1 MTLTT
6 IETLD
11 AQALAAATCAATSY
25 ADVLHAAGDD
35 LSAWIVGEMQDNLT
49 TFQRK
54 ELERLAVLMRTVA
67 GRVGK

>member
-11 AQALAAATCAATSY
+11 AQAVAAATCAATSY

-35 LSAWIVGEMQDNLT
+35 LSDFVRCEMQDNLT

-67 GRVGK
+67 ESLPK

>member
-11 AQALAAATCAATSY
+11 AQAVAAATCAATSY

-35 LSAWIVGEMQDNLT
+35 LSDFVRCEMQDNLT

-67 GRVGK
+67 GSLPK

>member
-11 AQALAAATCAATSY
+11 AQAVAAATCAATSY
-25 ADVLHAAGDD
+25 ADVLRAAGDD
-35 LSAWIVGEMQDNLT
+35 LSDFVRCEMQDNLT

-67 GRVGK
+67 GSLPK